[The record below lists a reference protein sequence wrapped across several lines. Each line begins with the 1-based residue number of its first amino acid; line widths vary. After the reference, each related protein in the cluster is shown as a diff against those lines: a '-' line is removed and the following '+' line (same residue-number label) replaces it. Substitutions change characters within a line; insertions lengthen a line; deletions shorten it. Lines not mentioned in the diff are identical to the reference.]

1 MESTLI
7 IAKVLGVYFIV
18 SGLFVMLRQRSLAIV
33 LRDLFA
39 HRALTYL
46 LGVFMILSSAALIFT
61 RSAEPV
67 GLELIITLLLW
78 AILIKGALYIFAPET
93 LHRTVRRMSRL
104 TYTLLG
110 LLIVAVGYYLVFSL
124 S

>member
-18 SGLFVMLRQRSLAIV
+18 SGLFVALRQRSLAIV

-46 LGVFMILSSAALIFT
+46 LGVFMVLSSASLIFT
-61 RSAEPV
+61 RSVEPV
-67 GLELIITLLLW
+67 GLEFVITLILW
-78 AILIKGALYIFAPET
+78 AILLKGVVYIFAPEV
-93 LHRTVRRMSRL
+93 LQRSVRRMSRL
-104 TYTLLG
+104 TYSLLG
-110 LLIVAVGYYLVFSL
+110 LLIVAVGYYLLFSL